1 VGLFGGQRVGHFFGG
16 GHFGVI
22 GPFLAHFRPN
32 GSNRER
38 ERESIFYF
46 WALRQ
51 PAWPLGTPQEGGWWG
66 GTKGAT
72 GGRVRDGQPPS
83 PFKKKK
89 EEGTCNSSLIKIIFR
104 PIIYWLML
112 RF

>member
-1 VGLFGGQRVGHFFGG
+1 MLGVFVGLFGGQRVGHFFWG
-16 GHFGVI
+16 GHFGEI
-22 GPFLAHFRPN
+22 GPFLAHFRPK

-66 GTKGAT
+66 GTNGVLLDVAC
-72 GGRVRDGQPPS
+72 RAPPPRDVH
-83 PFKKKK
+83 
-89 EEGTCNSSLIKIIFR
+89 
-104 PIIYWLML
+104 
-112 RF
+112 